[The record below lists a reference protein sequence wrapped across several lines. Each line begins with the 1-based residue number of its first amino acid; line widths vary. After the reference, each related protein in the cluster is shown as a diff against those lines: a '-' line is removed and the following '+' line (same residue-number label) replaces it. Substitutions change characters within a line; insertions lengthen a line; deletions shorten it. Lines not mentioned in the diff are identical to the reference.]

1 MAKDFNWLN
10 HEIQLKFRQVP
21 ISHNTPIGDMQFD
34 YTINLSNNSFQN
46 LQKAKYFTMAGGASL
61 TTLLLLS
68 SFPAFAIVS
77 AACGIIGDRF
87 INNTLKQ
94 QRESL
99 KIAVRNVVDDVFT
112 NISAMVPSRVSG
124 LYEEIAQGIAEKEKA
139 WNESLNIGEFKCE
152 ESSEAEKIDGLIQI
166 IHQLKG

>member
-1 MAKDFNWLN
+1 M
-10 HEIQLKFRQVP
+10 
-21 ISHNTPIGDMQFD
+21 
-34 YTINLSNNSFQN
+34 
-46 LQKAKYFTMAGGASL
+46 
-61 TTLLLLS
+61 
-68 SFPAFAIVS
+68 
-77 AACGIIGDRF
+77 
-87 INNTLKQ
+87 
-94 QRESL
+94 

-152 ESSEAEKIDGLIQI
+152 ESSEAENIDGLIQI